1 MTSPSVGRVHDRA
14 ALASQDPRRPDERTP
29 AVSMRGATMA
39 FGARVLWEGLDLD
52 VAPGEFLAV
61 LGPNGSGKSTLLRV
75 LLGLRPLTAGA
86 VQIAG
91 RPARRGSSDI
101 GFVPQHTSSDPQL
114 TLRGR
119 DLVAL
124 GLDGHRLG
132 LGLRDRTARR
142 RAVASALEQVGAG
155 AYADAAVGQ
164 LSGGELQRLRVAQ
177 ALVGDPAVLM
187 CDEPLLSLDLAN
199 QRLVSRLIDER
210 RRTADTAVLFV
221 THEINPVL
229 PMVDRVLYLVGG
241 QFRIGPPEQVMTS
254 EVLSELYQT
263 EVEVLKVRNR
273 LVVIGVE
280 DALVSGPHE
289 HPHHTHDP
297 LAASP

>member
-1 MTSPSVGRVHDRA
+1 MSLRA
-14 ALASQDPRRPDERTP
+14 A
-29 AVSMRGATMA
+29 TMS
-39 FGARVLWEGLDLD
+39 FGERVLWDLLDLD

-75 LLGLRPLTAGA
+75 LLGLTSLTGGT
-86 VQIAG
+86 VRIAG
-91 RPARRGSSDI
+91 RPTRRGSPDI
-101 GFVPQHTSSDPQL
+101 GFIPQHTSSDPQL

-132 LGLRDRTARR
+132 LGLQRR
-142 RAVASALEQVGAG
+142 ASRQRAVAATLEQVGATD
-155 AYADAAVGQ
+155 YADAPVGQ

-177 ALVGDPAVLM
+177 ALVGDPSVLM

-199 QRLVSRLIDER
+199 QRVVSRLIDSR
-210 RRTADTAVLFV
+210 RRSAGTAVLFV
-221 THEINPVL
+221 THEINPIL

-241 QFRIGPPEQVMTS
+241 QFRIGTPEQVMTS

-263 EVEVLKVRNR
+263 EVEVLHVRGR
-273 LVVIGVE
+273 LVVVGVE
-280 DALVSGPHE
+280 DAVVPGPDN
-289 HPHHTHDP
+289 HPHHLHDP
-297 LAASP
+297 VSGRW

>member
-1 MTSPSVGRVHDRA
+1 MTSLDA
-14 ALASQDPRRPDERTP
+14 RTP
-29 AVSMRGATMA
+29 PRSVVLPPSTPPAVALRAATMA
-39 FGARVLWEGLDLD
+39 FGDRLLWDRLDLD
-52 VAPGEFLAV
+52 IAPGEFLAV

-75 LLGLRPLTAGA
+75 LLGLTPLTTGT

-91 RPARRGSSDI
+91 RPVRRGSPDI
-101 GFVPQHTSSDPQL
+101 GFIPQHTSSDPQL

-132 LGLRDRTARR
+132 LGLRDRTARS
-142 RAVASALEQVGAG
+142 RAVAAALQQVGAG
-155 AYADAAVGQ
+155 AYADAAVGR

-210 RRTADTAVLFV
+210 RRKADTAVLFV

-241 QFRIGPPEQVMTS
+241 QFRIGTPEQVMTS

-280 DALVSGPHE
+280 DALVSGPHH

-297 LAASP
+297 FLDRS